1 MKKRLT
7 TIAAAGVL
15 GLGGVASTFVLAPAV
30 VAAAT
35 SDTTT
40 SEALA
45 DRVDRL
51 RNALSG
57 LVDDGTLTDAQAK
70 KVAERLADQLPARHG
85 FGHEGFDGNL
95 NDVAEVLDM
104 SQAEVISELQDGR
117 SLVDVAADQGV
128 GARELVDQ
136 LVTMATK
143 RINEAV
149 ADDRLT
155 RSLAQRLK
163 SDLET
168 RITDQVERAGLPDV
182 RGGMSPHRG
191 VGAESHGGSHLPGD
205 GSGAAAPDSSDET

>member
-1 MKKRLT
+1 MKKPLT

-15 GLGGVASTFVLAPAV
+15 GLGGLASTFVLAPAV

-51 RNALSG
+51 RNALGG
-57 LVDDGTLTDAQAK
+57 LVDDGTLTGTQAD
-70 KVAERLADQLPARHG
+70 KVAETLADQLPARHG
-85 FGHEGFDGNL
+85 FAHGGPGGGL
-95 NDVAEVLDM
+95 ADVAEVLDM
-104 SQAEVISELQDGR
+104 TEAEVISALQDGR

-128 GARELVDQ
+128 GAQELVDQ

-155 RSLAQRLK
+155 QSMAQRLK

-168 RITDQVERAGLPDV
+168 RITDQVERAGPPEV

-191 VGAESHGGSHLPGD
+191 AGAESHGASHLPDD
-205 GSGAAAPDSSDET
+205 GSGAAAPGSPDET